1 VVKNV
6 EQGYTIDSSP
16 IYNILTDFT
25 ITPSAWTKFVQ
36 LKRFGNYFK
45 INNGA
50 STAFDRDVYIYVND
64 SQFRWSAGQT
74 YKVVI
79 DHVYPMDMYS
89 QGSFDLVVYTDAL
102 DRLNT
107 GQNYSK
113 EIGRISSSE
122 FYAKGGSPQIEIIC
136 IDRNSYTFTFDLL

>member
-1 VVKNV
+1 
-6 EQGYTIDSSP
+6 
-16 IYNILTDFT
+16 
-25 ITPSAWTKFVQ
+25 
-36 LKRFGNYFK
+36 
-45 INNGA
+45 
-50 STAFDRDVYIYVND
+50 
-64 SQFRWSAGQT
+64 
-74 YKVVI
+74 
-79 DHVYPMDMYS
+79 MDMYS
-89 QGSFDLVVYTDAL
+89 EGSFDLVVYTDAL